1 MILFSSKLWV
11 YAISCSIFP
20 LSIILCVRL
29 LGLCGSLFNSYVVF
43 CHLNAPRWTL
53 SYSALGH
60 LAGAHFVS
68 LYCMALCRQVPV
80 LTCNPAAAPSAEPN
94 SEVPSWP
101 RPALS
106 VPPVP
111 SCEPVSCQ
119 AGFTTD
125 CLSHHSWGATAH
137 SLLYKT
143 FSFST

>member
-43 CHLNAPRWTL
+43 CHLNAPRWTS

-94 SEVPSWP
+94 SQVPSWP

-106 VPPVP
+106 VPPVS

-137 SLLYKT
+137 SLLYKI